1 MPAPTVAPLVLAAG
15 LCRRFGGEKLSALY
29 RGKPLLEHVLT
40 TVAEARALHLVEG
53 GVMVHRPD
61 DRPAI
66 ALAAAAGFQPVANP
80 RPASGLSRSL
90 QLGLAALESSRTEWA
105 LVVLGDQPRLRS
117 EVIGMLLAAARPS
130 VDLIRPA
137 YAEAPEEPGH
147 PVLVHRR
154 LWERA
159 RSLTGDQGFR
169 VLATWS
175 GVRAG
180 EVPVPGTNP
189 DIDTPDDLAALEA
202 AHEQ

>member
-1 MPAPTVAPLVLAAG
+1 MPAPTVSPLVLAAG
-15 LCRRFGGEKLSALY
+15 LCRRFGGGKLSALY
-29 RGKPLLEHVLT
+29 RGRPLLAHVLGA
-40 TVAEARALHLVEG
+40 VAEARALHLVEG
-53 GVMVHRPD
+53 GVVVHRPD
-61 DRPAI
+61 DQTAI
-66 ALAAAAGFQPVANP
+66 ALAAASGFQAIVNP

-90 QLGLAALESSRTEWA
+90 QLGLSALQPSRAEWA

-117 EVIGMLLAAARPS
+117 EVIGALVAAARPS

-137 YAEAPEEPGH
+137 YADAPDAPGH

-154 LWERA
+154 LWDRA

-180 EVPVPGTNP
+180 EVPVPGMNP
-189 DIDTPDDLAALEA
+189 DIDTPEDLAALEA